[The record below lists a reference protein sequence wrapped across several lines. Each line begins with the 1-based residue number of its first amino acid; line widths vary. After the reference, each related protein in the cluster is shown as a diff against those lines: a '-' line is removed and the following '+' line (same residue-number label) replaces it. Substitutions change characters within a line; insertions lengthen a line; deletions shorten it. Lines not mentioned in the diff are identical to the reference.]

1 MRLFRKKKQ
10 LSLFQRP
17 HFAKRIL
24 EIGPGHNPYEGV
36 THAVD
41 KFTDDNYQRCGDLVI
56 KKGVKFYE
64 GDLENLPFD
73 NNEKFDFIYLSHV
86 LEHVMHPD
94 KAIAELN
101 RLANKGYIETPS
113 PLREQLGHAD
123 FHVSFL
129 WGDSKKGHIH
139 VIMITDEND
148 HLGEFCNCQNGQFA
162 KAIYNTNMSCDD
174 SLEPLLPRKSKYM
187 FFPYNG
193 EIKLSYHNNFQEA
206 CDKGYCA
213 YEDVNTIRRRLTFP
227 FYLLQK
233 RMYKLYSAL
242 KKEKVNY

>member
-1 MRLFRKKKQ
+1 MKLFRKKKQ
-10 LSLFQRP
+10 LPLFLRP
-17 HFAKRIL
+17 YFSKRIL
-24 EIGPGHNPYEGV
+24 EIGPGHNPYKGV

-41 KFTDDNYQRCGDLVI
+41 KFTDDNYQRGGDLI
-56 KKGVKFYE
+56 INEGVKFFE
-64 GDLENLPFD
+64 GDLLNLPFN

-86 LEHVMHPD
+86 LEHVTQPD

-101 RLANKGYIETPS
+101 RLASKGYIETPS
-113 PLREQLGHAD
+113 PLREQLKHAD
-123 FHVSFL
+123 YHVSFC
-129 WGDSKKGHIH
+129 WGNSKEQHIH
-139 VIMITDEND
+139 VIMIEANNE
-148 HLGEFCNCQNGQFA
+148 HLGEFCNCRNGKFA
-162 KAIYNTNMSCDD
+162 KEIYNTDKNSNI

-213 YEDVNTIRRRLTFP
+213 YENVNYIRSRLIFP
-227 FYLLQK
+227 LYLLQK

-242 KKEKVNY
+242 KRKKVNY